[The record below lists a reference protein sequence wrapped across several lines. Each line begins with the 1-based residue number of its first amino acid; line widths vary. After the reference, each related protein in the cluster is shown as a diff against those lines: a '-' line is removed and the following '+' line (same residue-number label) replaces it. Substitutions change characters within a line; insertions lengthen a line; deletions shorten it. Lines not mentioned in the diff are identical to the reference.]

1 LSVAASVAV
10 VSSTHAQSIKKG
22 KGGSEVQ
29 GGSSGG
35 TKDIEKCEASMGTLA
50 LVGPQDYASQ
60 AINRLG
66 LPSPTGLIRLIILQ

>member
-1 LSVAASVAV
+1 
-10 VSSTHAQSIKKG
+10 
-22 KGGSEVQ
+22 
-29 GGSSGG
+29 
-35 TKDIEKCEASMGTLA
+35 MGTLA